1 MVRRANLH
9 GGSQYA
15 LSDLWLH
22 LLIVCPQ
29 EHLIHCGQVLEECP
43 NSCNVF
49 VPRIRMRS
57 HLKECPR
64 SKQQQQQQRLSV
76 SMERLDQPQ
85 HLVAHDPHR
94 VQVLEQDIA
103 TIRSVLNEEIRQRL
117 HLITDV
123 GNIRKH
129 NQVVEDWTR
138 DTDECL
144 AELRRLLGAE
154 TAQREYAMEQTQG
167 DFQYCCSLTQVSG
180 CTRDTL

>member
-1 MVRRANLH
+1 MMVLC
-9 GGSQYA
+9 SV
-15 LSDLWLH
+15 
-22 LLIVCPQ
+22 LIACHPQ

-43 NSCNVF
+43 NGCNVF

-64 SKQQQQQQRLSV
+64 SKQQLQQRLSA
-76 SMERLDQPQ
+76 SMERLDQQ
-85 HLVAHDPHR
+85 LEPHR
-94 VQVLEQDIA
+94 MQVLEQDIA

-154 TAQREYAMEQTQG
+154 TAQREYAIDQTQG
-167 DFQYCCSLTQVSG
+167 DFQYCCNLTQVSPV
-180 CTRDTL
+180 RYARLRNTLYDPFHSYSH

>member
-1 MVRRANLH
+1 
-9 GGSQYA
+9 
-15 LSDLWLH
+15 
-22 LLIVCPQ
+22 
-29 EHLIHCGQVLEECP
+29 
-43 NSCNVF
+43 
-49 VPRIRMRS
+49 MRS

-64 SKQQQQQQRLSV
+64 SKQQLQQRLSV
-76 SMERLDQPQ
+76 STERLDQQQPLQ
-85 HLVAHDPHR
+85 LEPHR
-94 VQVLEQDIA
+94 LQVLEQDIA

-154 TAQREYAMEQTQG
+154 TSQREYAIDQTQG
-167 DFQYCCSLTQVSG
+167 DFQYCCNLTQVS
-180 CTRDTL
+180 RVRNA